1 MAKFDKASINIAEIT
16 SFFVNSCAIGSTSYK
31 LIIEANE
38 VQPSKICKKLFS
50 LDEFAI
56 FCFHHTDPLLA

>member
-50 LDEFAI
+50 
-56 FCFHHTDPLLA
+56 